1 MRVPAH
7 PDILYLGFMGEADK
21 FDALAGAE
29 LLVMP
34 SFFESLSMVTLEA
47 WAAGKPV
54 LANALCEVLKGQCLR
69 SNGGLFYENY
79 PEFRE
84 GLSLLLGSSRL
95 RRALGENGRRYFEA
109 NYRWEVIERKYLD
122 LFDRLNK
129 DTGGAA

>member
-1 MRVPAH
+1 MRIPAH

-84 GLSLLLGSSRL
+84 GLSLLLGSPRL
-95 RRALGENGRRYFEA
+95 RRALGENGRRYFETH
-109 NYRWEVIERKYLD
+109 YRWEVIERKYLD
-122 LFDRLNK
+122 LFELLKK
-129 DTGGAA
+129 DTERAA